1 MDSNYIINRLKSTPF
16 KFPTAELLRKRLE
29 NLEEVKRQQVV
40 SNLKMELCR
49 ECNLDIY
56 EPLSEV
62 VHRLRAA

>member
-29 NLEEVKRQQVV
+29 NLEEAKRQQVV
-40 SNLKMELCR
+40 SNLKVELCR
-49 ECNLDIY
+49 ECNIDIY